1 MSDLLILF
9 LFLGPLLEAGSV
21 GSGML
26 DNGADR
32 GGGGAAWDGEFSD
45 TLDVTGGV
53 LGDVVLPTVVSLFCL
68 RAGHIQQ

>member
-1 MSDLLILF
+1 MTCTNWKLLGALMSDLLILF

-32 GGGGAAWDGEFSD
+32 GGGGAA
-45 TLDVTGGV
+45 
-53 LGDVVLPTVVSLFCL
+53 
-68 RAGHIQQ
+68 